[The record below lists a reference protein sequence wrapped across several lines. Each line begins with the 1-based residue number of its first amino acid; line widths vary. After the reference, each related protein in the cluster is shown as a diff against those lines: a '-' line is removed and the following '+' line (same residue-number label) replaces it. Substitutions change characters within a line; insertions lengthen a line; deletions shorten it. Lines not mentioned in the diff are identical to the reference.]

1 MLPVEVMAM
10 ETDDVLEIE
19 KRYQDEWLLFEVY
32 EVDKQGRPIRGK
44 LLAHSPSRVALDEF
58 SRKVRC
64 HDGYI
69 TYTGD
74 RPKKGMAV
82 VL

>member
-1 MLPVEVMAM
+1 MEAVDIPEVE
-10 ETDDVLEIE
+10 
-19 KRYQDEWLLFEVY
+19 KQYQDEWLLFEVY
-32 EVDKQGRPIRGK
+32 EVDKQGRPIKGK
-44 LLAHSPSRVALDEF
+44 LLAHSPSLAALEEF
-58 SRKVRC
+58 SHKIQC
-64 HDGYI
+64 HHSYV

>member
-1 MLPVEVMAM
+1 MAVV
-10 ETDDVLEIE
+10 DIPQIE
-19 KRYQDEWLLFEVY
+19 KQYPDEWLLFEVD
-32 EVDKQGRPIRGK
+32 EVDKQGRPIKGK
-44 LLAHSPSRVALDEF
+44 LLAHSPSRASLHEF
-58 SRKVRC
+58 LSKNPC
-64 HDGYI
+64 HDWYI